1 MRHVRQYE
9 VYASGISILPR
20 LHSLKALSAAATS
33 YPLGDR
39 PWWIVEAGLA
49 RIWYRGGRSKSYR
62 HRSGSWAELVEKM
75 RQSLKLSG
83 NNELTSPT
91 GNLQGGRKERS
102 VEVAEKR
109 AVCSCQKVRYSSDL
123 CFASTQ
129 QSDLVTYLISNRAS
143 GQFDYRKN
151 WQCQNRMSRWLID
164 CGRA

>member
-1 MRHVRQYE
+1 
-9 VYASGISILPR
+9 
-20 LHSLKALSAAATS
+20 
-33 YPLGDR
+33 LGDR

-91 GNLQGGRKERS
+91 GNLQGRRKKRS

-109 AVCSCQKVRYSSDL
+109 AVCGSKILGMQLSGGQIPVRFML
-123 CFASTQ
+123 CIDSAKLPSYIPNLQ
-129 QSDLVTYLISNRAS
+129 QSFRTVRLSEKLAVTKSNES
-143 GQFDYRKN
+143 VVD
-151 WQCQNRMSRWLID
+151 
-164 CGRA
+164 